1 MRRRVTE
8 KVREGVRGGV
18 CQHVGVHEAEVGG
31 MRHGCVKWFGGG
43 VGCVTVG
50 GGGGGAGAHSF
61 GLVHHAPEGRDPSPP
76 VRAA

>member
-50 GGGGGAGAHSF
+50 GGRWGGRGAF
-61 GLVHHAPEGRDPSPP
+61 LWPCAPRPGGTGPLPSC
-76 VRAA
+76 